1 MEPKEFPLIVDSFSP
16 IREMSVPFEQPR
28 RLHFRRLLPFDSDCL
43 LFSIFVALI
52 TDAAAAAAIL
62 ALPTFALLLIDAF
75 LCRDEMPLSAK
86 ISETLLPISG
96 RQRSA
101 AANAT
106 ER

>member
-52 TDAAAAAAIL
+52 TDAAAAAAAIL

-101 AANAT
+101 A